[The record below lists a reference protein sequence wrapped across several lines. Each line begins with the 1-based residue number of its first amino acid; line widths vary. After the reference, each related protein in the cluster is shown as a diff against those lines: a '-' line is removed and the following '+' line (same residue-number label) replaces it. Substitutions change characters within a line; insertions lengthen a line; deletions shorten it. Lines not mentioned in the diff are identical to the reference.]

1 MLYKSKPE
9 PIRKVVK
16 AETMLIMKEILS
28 KVINEGT
35 GSKADVEGWSVAGK
49 TGTAR
54 KYMKGGYSKKYISNF
69 AGFFPKENP
78 RIVGVVMLDEPN

>member
-1 MLYKSKPE
+1 
-9 PIRKVVK
+9 
-16 AETMLIMKEILS
+16 MLIMKEILS

-54 KYMKGGYSKKYISNF
+54 KYMKGGYSKNIF
-69 AGFFPKENP
+69 QILLVFFQQKILELL
-78 RIVGVVMLDEPN
+78 VVVMLDEPTMDFTGAVMVQLPF